1 LKKALPLF
9 LLSLWCSLVWGQQ
22 YGYQY
27 QVFIKKASSTIEIDG
42 VLDEQA
48 WLEADKAQDFH
59 QNYPIDTI
67 MALSASEVSFTY
79 DQDNL
84 YIGIV
89 CYDPI
94 PGDYVVT
101 SLRRDWIWP
110 LNDNMSIYIDPF
122 DDLTNGF
129 TFGIT
134 PLGIQREGLVTFG
147 VRVSSDWDNKWYS
160 ATKNHDDR
168 WVAELK
174 IPFKSIRY
182 NDQLQEWNIQM
193 LRNDQK
199 QNERSVW
206 TPVPQQFRPSS
217 FAFAGKLMWDEPPP
231 PAGPNISLIPYAS
244 GSVSQDFEDN
254 EDIAWGGD
262 VGMDA
267 KIALSSSLNLD
278 LTVNPDF
285 SQVEVDQ
292 QVTNLDRFELFFPER
307 RQFFLENSDLFGN
320 FGFPRSRVFF
330 SRRVG
335 LANPILFGAR
345 LSGKVDKNWRVGLLN
360 VQTLKVRI
368 DDDDDIPT
376 ENFTVATFQRQLFG
390 RSNLAGVFLN
400 KQAINFNEH
409 QQEGYDF
416 GDTEEYNRVFGL
428 EYNLL
433 TTNNKWIGDT
443 YYFRSMT
450 PGVDSDNYAHGTFL
464 RRNTRNLELT
474 WSHELIGD
482 NYQADAGFVPRT
494 GFYRMG
500 PSVRARFFPSSEV
513 INRHGPELEFDLF
526 TDTDFEITDHYLDV
540 TYQIQFLNTSGL
552 FVGYEN
558 NFVKLLED
566 FDPTN
571 SDEEDTT
578 IVPLPEGSEYNW
590 QGGILAYESDRR
602 KSFSYA
608 LTTSFG
614 GFYNGEIFTLEGEL
628 NFRIRPIFTL
638 GVIYSFNTFSLP
650 DPFPDDS
657 FWLVGPRIDFTF
669 TDKIFL
675 TTFVQYNEQDDNLNI
690 NTRFQWRF
698 KPVSDLFI
706 VYTDNYFPDGL
717 QAKNRA
723 LVIKLSYWLN
733 I

>member
-1 LKKALPLF
+1 LKKALLLF

-22 YGYQY
+22 YGYKY
-27 QVFIKKASSTIEIDG
+27 QVYIKKASSAIEVDG

-48 WLEADKAQDFH
+48 WLEADKAKDFH

-79 DQDNL
+79 DQNNL

-147 VRVSSDWDNKWYS
+147 VRVSSNWDNKWYS

-231 PAGPNISLIPYAS
+231 PAGTNISLIPYTS

-254 EDIAWGGD
+254 EDIAWEGD
-262 VGMDA
+262 VGLDA

-360 VQTLKVRI
+360 VQTLKARI
-368 DDDDDIPT
+368 EDDDDIPT

-450 PGVDSDNYAHGTFL
+450 PGVDSDNYAHGAFL

-494 GFYRMG
+494 GFYRIG
-500 PSVRARFFPSSEV
+500 PSIETRFFPSSEV

-540 TYQIQFLNTSGL
+540 AYKIQFLNTSGL

-571 SDEEDTT
+571 SDDEDTT

-590 QGGILAYESDRR
+590 QGAILAYESDRR

-608 LTTSFG
+608 LATSFG

-638 GVIYSFNTFSLP
+638 GMIYSFNTFSLP